1 MGIGFIISMGV
12 MFVWM
17 GVILAVTIPMEK
29 KYIIRSKGKIDY
41 KKTELFLR
49 WNVFDTLTVI
59 LAVYT
64 IICVQVLNLMI
75 SSGATVE
82 NPYVQFFTNQA
93 QAWTIVV
100 ILYLFSR
107 LSRTLKSVHARMG
120 EAS

>member
-49 WNVFDTLTVI
+49 WNIFDTLTVI

-120 EAS
+120 ESS

>member
-1 MGIGFIISMGV
+1 MGIGFIISMGI
-12 MFVWM
+12 MFVWLV
-17 GVILAVTIPMEK
+17 VILSVTIPMEK
-29 KYIIRSKGKIDY
+29 KYIVRNNGKIDY

-49 WNVFDTLTVI
+49 WNVFDTLTVV

-64 IICVQVLNLMI
+64 IICVQVLNVMI

-100 ILYLFSR
+100 FLYLFSR
-107 LSRTLKSVHARMG
+107 LSRTLKSVRARMG